1 MVIVYFD
8 ILILKLMCYST
19 ALLSKPKGR
28 IIREWG
34 KFCNFVVVCLGE
46 GGVKMLGER
55 FALGGLVG
63 RRKLCISS
71 KNWVGLVPR
80 ARKRE
85 FSSNH
90 QQLFVVNKKAPSCM
104 WQSSWLRCWTVP
116 LIWQLAVRHWTT
128 RNCQKTRNSLCL
140 I

>member
-1 MVIVYFD
+1 MCSVYFD

-19 ALLSKPKGR
+19 ALLSTPKGR

-34 KFCNFVVVCLGE
+34 KFCNFVVVCLG
-46 GGVKMLGER
+46 GRVNMLDDR

-63 RRKLCISS
+63 SRQLSICS
-71 KNWVGLVPR
+71 KKWVGLVPR
-80 ARKRE
+80 ERKRE

-90 QQLFVVNKKAPSCM
+90 QQLFVANEKVPSCM
-104 WQSSWLRCWTVP
+104 WQSSQLSCWIAP

-128 RNCQKTRNSLCL
+128 RNSLCL
-140 I
+140 IQT